1 MARRKSELLTD
12 VELELMKAL
21 WSIRSGTV
29 RDIMSALSDGTN
41 RAYTSVATIMK
52 ILVKKGYVEAEQKDR
67 ALVYVPMIDKSNY
80 EGRSLRNL
88 SDSLFGG
95 TPTALVARLVD
106 DGDLTDEMIREI
118 KQIIDTRINQDDSSL
133 HHRGGG
139 LGPSLGPDGRDGFC
153 CF

>member
-1 MARRKSELLTD
+1 MARKRTELLTD

-21 WSIRSGTV
+21 WAIRSGNV
-29 RDIMSALSDGTN
+29 RDITAAMSDGTN

-52 ILVKKGYVEAEQKDR
+52 ILTKKGYVTAEQKER
-67 ALVYVPMIDKSNY
+67 VLVFQPAIAKSDY

-106 DGDLTDEMIREI
+106 DGELTDDMIREI
-118 KQIIDTRINQDDSSL
+118 KQIIDTRIKEDDST
-133 HHRGGG
+133 
-139 LGPSLGPDGRDGFC
+139 
-153 CF
+153 